1 MTDNVIQL
9 GELRILQQEK
19 RRAFRDDRCR
29 HTNTTWDGNGDIITC
44 DDCKMQISPVWM
56 LHMLVEHYN
65 EAMRKLASRERSVAE
80 DKAHNLHLIAARKV
94 EAVWRSRTMVP
105 CCPHCGHGIL
115 PEDQLGAR
123 QMGKKFE
130 IARRTNEADKKLA
143 GQGNRKEGPSDG
155 TVEP

>member
-1 MTDNVIQL
+1 MDDNVIQIGDL
-9 GELRILQQEK
+9 FV
-19 RRAFRDDRCR
+19 RRRHQRHWSGDARCP
-29 HTNTTWDGNGDIITC
+29 HLHLTWDDNGHIVTC
-44 DDCKMQISPVWM
+44 DDCSKQIEPYWAMQM
-56 LHMLVEHYN
+56 
-65 EAMRKLASRERSVAE
+65 LASHYEKAFKKVQVHARSVAE

-130 IARRTNEADKKLA
+130 IARRAAK
-143 GQGNRKEGPSDG
+143 QPSG
-155 TVEP
+155 SGG